1 MFEFEFTLKDDVFY
15 VTNDTNTIDNELLQ
29 FLISID
35 FEFNKV
41 EKNLEFYGPVDKDK
55 VLIKLIG
62 TKININDIRQYKF
75 T

>member
-15 VTNDTNTIDNELLQ
+15 VTNDTDTIDNELLQ

-41 EKNLEFYGPVDKDK
+41 ESCK
-55 VLIKLIG
+55 VYKLNTNKAG
-62 TKININDIRQYKF
+62 
-75 T
+75 

>member
-41 EKNLEFYGPVDKDK
+41 ESFK
-55 VLIKLIG
+55 VYELNTNKAG
-62 TKININDIRQYKF
+62 
-75 T
+75 

>member
-41 EKNLEFYGPVDKDK
+41 ESFK
-55 VLIKLIG
+55 VYKLNTNEAG
-62 TKININDIRQYKF
+62 
-75 T
+75 